1 MYVRCITTL
10 RNNLY
15 YSAISYIQLADE
27 IFKTKKTEVKFLKIT
42 NFIKLTIKHLAKSNM

>member
-15 YSAISYIQLADE
+15 YSGISYMQLADE
-27 IFKTKKTEVKFLKIT
+27 IFKTKKVKIFENHKFYKI
-42 NFIKLTIKHLAKSNM
+42 IKHLAKSNI